1 MSHVG
6 CVCFLFVLFLLPP
19 FRAVYNGGLRYGCVC
34 AAGLRAEKLTLITCG
49 SLLHVEDFLLLRAL
63 ARPQVYALTY
73 MVIMFL
79 PSSSCSELSA
89 PIGASRARTRMDA
102 PTCGDCLRSGEKTLT
117 IKGRQNICCSC
128 VVLPS
133 VPKRRTRAF
142 LGIIYHCKLPLSALP
157 DSACSATQRR
167 GLVRHAAAAVPG
179 LARIRTSHHQRYVDS
194 VRCEVW
200 KLRAV

>member
-1 MSHVG
+1 MG
-6 CVCFLFVLFLLPP
+6 CVCFLFCFLFVLFLLPP

-34 AAGLRAEKLTLITCG
+34 AAGLRAGKLTLTTCG
-49 SLLHVEDFLLLRAL
+49 SSQPYLFLLLRAL

-73 MVIMFL
+73 MVMFL

-102 PTCGDCLRSGEKTLT
+102 PTCGDCLRSGEQTLT